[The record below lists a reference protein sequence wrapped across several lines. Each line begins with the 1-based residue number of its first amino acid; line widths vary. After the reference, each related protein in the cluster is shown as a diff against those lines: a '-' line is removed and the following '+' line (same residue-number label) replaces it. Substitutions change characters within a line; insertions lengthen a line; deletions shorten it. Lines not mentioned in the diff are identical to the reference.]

1 MAPGKKHIN
10 CKWAYKVK
18 YKSDGNIERFKARL
32 VDRGGHQLEGF
43 DFNETFTLVAK
54 MASVRVLLYV
64 VVAKR
69 MGTTPDE
76 RQQCL
81 YA

>member
-1 MAPGKKHIN
+1 
-10 CKWAYKVK
+10 VK
-18 YKSDGNIERFKARL
+18 YKFDRNIERFKARL
-32 VDRGGHQLEGF
+32 VVRGDHQLEGF
-43 DFNETFTLVAK
+43 GFSEAFAPVAK